1 MTEPGRG
8 GPDTAV
14 PASGGREILLFAE
27 GSREW
32 AALLVSGRIEDLYA
46 EDARSFSGPRQG
58 EICAG
63 RVNRL
68 SPAGRT
74 AFVDLGGGRSGM
86 LGQAGDLEPGDR
98 VLVQVDRFAIEGKG
112 PRVREGVSVPGRWL
126 VAVRGGEGVRFS
138 RRIPEGEERDRLLQI
153 TEEFGDSMRVIVR
166 TAARFAD
173 ARELAAEARVLR
185 ERIESLEDAAE
196 SGGPRTLAPGPGPVE
211 RALSDWLGNDVAAVV
226 GAGDAVEHAMGGGGD
241 FDAEIW
247 ADEEALL
254 EHRDVAGGIR
264 SLLAPR
270 AEVEGGGWL
279 SIEPTA
285 AVVAVDVNTG
295 SRFLD
300 RNAAQAMGCAAA
312 RAIPRE
318 LRVRGLGG
326 IVVVD
331 FPPSSEAGDE
341 IIGRELERALRQDS
355 PGATGLGWTE
365 AGLYEIIRRR
375 DRRPLNECFPDGV

>member
-1 MTEPGRG
+1 
-8 GPDTAV
+8 
-14 PASGGREILLFAE
+14 
-27 GSREW
+27 
-32 AALLVSGRIEDLYA
+32 
-46 EDARSFSGPRQG
+46 
-58 EICAG
+58 
-63 RVNRL
+63 
-68 SPAGRT
+68 
-74 AFVDLGGGRSGM
+74 M

-138 RRIPEGEERDRLLQI
+138 RRIPEGEERERLLQI
-153 TEEFGDSMRVIVR
+153 AEEFGDSMRVIVR

-173 ARELAAEARVLR
+173 ARELAAEARILQ

-211 RALSDWLGNDVAAVV
+211 RALSDWLGNDAAVV
-226 GAGDAVEHAMGGGGD
+226 VVAGDAVEHAMGGGGG

-254 EHRDVAGGIR
+254 EHRDLAGGIR
-264 SLLAPR
+264 SLLVPR

-300 RNAAQAMGCAAA
+300 RNAAEAMGCAAA

-318 LRVRGLGG
+318 LRLRGLGG

-331 FPPSSEAGDE
+331 FPSSSEAGDE
-341 IIGRELERALRQDS
+341 IIGRELESALRQDS

-375 DRRPLNECFPDGV
+375 DRRPLKECFPDGV